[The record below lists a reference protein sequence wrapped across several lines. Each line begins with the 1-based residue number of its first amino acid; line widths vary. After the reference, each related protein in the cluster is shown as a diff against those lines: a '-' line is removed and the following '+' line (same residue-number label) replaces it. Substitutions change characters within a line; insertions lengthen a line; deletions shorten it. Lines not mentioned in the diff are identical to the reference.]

1 METRT
6 TRPADGS
13 GIPGHLGFWSGR
25 LALPVF
31 LAVAISVAWAPA
43 GRTPRSV
50 FAEAPGALSPVPDT
64 GLLAFVGAR
73 IWDGRGGPVIEDGAV
88 LVRDGVIVTVGPR
101 GAAEIPS
108 TALVYDLG
116 GLWLLP
122 GLVNA
127 HGHVSGDREAIL
139 EQLRQYAYYGVT
151 TVVSLGGNESAG
163 FPIRE
168 QQAAPSLDRARV
180 FLSGPVLAPGSPEE
194 ARSEVARVADMG
206 ADWVKI
212 RVDGGLQGGPKMPPE
227 VYGAVISEASARG
240 LPVAI
245 HIWELEE
252 AKGVVRAGGSL
263 VAHSVR
269 DRSVDEELISLLLE
283 HDVCLVPTFTRE
295 LSTFTYA
302 ERPAFFGDPF
312 FLFGA
317 APSDLDSF
325 LTPTLMQ
332 QQREGAAA
340 AFWREALPV
349 AQQNMRRLHEAGVR
363 IAMGTD
369 SGAPTGRWEG
379 YFEHV
384 ELEMMVDAGISPEA
398 ALLAATGV
406 GAGCMGLSGEVGTI
420 EPGSWADF
428 LVLGEDPRVDIL
440 NTRQI
445 HSVWIAGNRVR

>member
-1 METRT
+1 MKSRTR
-6 TRPADGS
+6 
-13 GIPGHLGFWSGR
+13 HVL
-25 LALPVF
+25 F
-31 LAVAISVAWAPA
+31 LAVAIASGVAVAAVDGAPRLAPA
-43 GRTPRSV
+43 AHPS
-50 FAEAPGALSPVPDT
+50 ALPSPADT
-64 GLLAFVGAR
+64 GVQAFVGAR
-73 IWDGRGGPVIEDGAV
+73 IFDGTGGPVIDNGAV
-88 LVRDGVIVTVGPR
+88 LVRDGVIAAVGPR
-101 GAAEIPS
+101 DDVEIP
-108 TALVYDLG
+108 AEAWVFDLT

-139 EQLRQYAYYGVT
+139 EQLRQYAYFGVT
-151 TVVSLGGNESAG
+151 TVVSLGGNEAAG
-163 FPIRE
+163 FPLRE
-168 QQAAPSLDRARV
+168 EQASPTLDRARV
-180 FLSGPVLAPGSPEE
+180 FLAGPVLSPGSPAE
-194 ARSEVARVADMG
+194 ARTEVARVAEMG

-212 RVDGGLQGGPKMPPE
+212 RVDGGLQGGAKMSPE
-227 VYGAVISEASARG
+227 VYGAVISEATARG

-245 HIWELEE
+245 HIWELED

-269 DRSVDEELISLLLE
+269 DGRVDAELISLLRE
-283 HDVCLVPTFTRE
+283 RDVCLVPTFTRE

-302 ERPAFFGDPF
+302 ERPAFFADPF
-312 FLFGA
+312 FLAGA
-317 APSDLDSF
+317 APPDLDAF

-340 AFWREALPV
+340 AFWRQALPV
-349 AQQNMRRLHEAGVR
+349 AQENMRLLHEGGVG

-384 ELEMMVDAGISPEA
+384 ELEMMVQGGISPEA

-406 GAGCMGLSGEVGTI
+406 GAGCMGLAGEVGTI
-420 EPGSWADF
+420 APGAWADF
-428 LVLGEDPRVDIL
+428 LVLGEDPRADIL

-445 HSVWIAGNRVR
+445 HSVWISGNRVR